1 MLGRILP
8 ENAGDSPSGFKMRP
22 IPRFSIPTSNA
33 LIMFAEENLSKLTDF
48 SRLVMGFLGGE
59 DAADFAGESTFLP
72 VLPVLKNHE
81 SNKTRNKKEKNA
93 CSLCI
98 YYLFSPL

>member
-1 MLGRILP
+1 
-8 ENAGDSPSGFKMRP
+8 
-22 IPRFSIPTSNA
+22 
-33 LIMFAEENLSKLTDF
+33 MFAEENLSKLTDF

-72 VLPVLKNHE
+72 VLLPVLKNHE
-81 SNKTRNKKEKNA
+81 SNKTWNKKKKNA
-93 CSLCI
+93 YSLCI